1 MPDKEGQLAPEPIE
15 PQAPDKG
22 TPEPIPELEK
32 FKGKSAD
39 DVARAYAELE
49 KKLGEQSSELGR
61 LREDN
66 AQFVNYLTQVAA
78 QQQPQRPD
86 AQPAPENAVREF
98 FDKPLETVD
107 ARVDKKLVDFYRAI
121 RTEQATTT
129 SQFAKSMAATKYPH
143 LFQGDLG
150 KETDRF
156 MQQAIKSG
164 VVHPSVVEN
173 PEMWA
178 SIAYI
183 LQGQKSGFSIP
194 GQVNPVSPQ
203 TGERPAGTRTRA
215 DEDEGE
221 PLELDRVHEEAIRG
235 MGFKPDELKKE
246 MREDKKKE
254 RRGAR

>member
-1 MPDKEGQLAPEPIE
+1 MPDEKVTGQLAPEIE
-15 PQAPDKG
+15 EQAPKEG
-22 TPEPIPELEK
+22 TPEAAPSLEK
-32 FKGKSAD
+32 FKGKPPEEL
-39 DVARAYAELE
+39 ARAYSELE
-49 KKLGEQSSELGR
+49 KKLGDQSSELGR

-66 AQFVNYLTQVAA
+66 AQFVNYLTQIAA
-78 QQQPQRPD
+78 QQQQQRPPV
-86 AQPAPENAVREF
+86 QQEPETVSKEF
-98 FDKPLETVD
+98 WDRPLETVD
-107 ARVDKKLVDFYRAI
+107 ARVDKKLVDFYRAL

-183 LQGQKSGFSIP
+183 LQGQKTGYSYP

-203 TGERPAGTRTRA
+203 TGERPAGTRARA
-215 DEDEGE
+215 DDEE
-221 PLELDRVHEEAIRG
+221 ESMELDQAHEEAIRG